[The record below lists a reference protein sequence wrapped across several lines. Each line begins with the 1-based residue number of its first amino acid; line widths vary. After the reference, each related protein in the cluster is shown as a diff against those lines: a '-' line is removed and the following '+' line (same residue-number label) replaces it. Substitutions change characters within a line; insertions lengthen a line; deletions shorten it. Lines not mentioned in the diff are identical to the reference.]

1 MSINF
6 NADEIY
12 ALAIQIEKN
21 GAAFYRKAMEFITDD
36 GSQKFL
42 KGLAVMED
50 GHVEVFSRMR
60 ADLTEEDQK
69 ATTFDPEGQTG
80 EYLKVMAGGYVFKVD
95 ENPADRLTG
104 KESMKDVLD
113 IAIGLEKDSI
123 VFYLGMKEMVSS
135 QSGKGKVDAIIKEEM
150 RHITMLSKEL
160 ASL

>member
-1 MSINF
+1 MSISF

-21 GAAFYRKAMEFITDD
+21 GAAFYRKAMEFITDE
-36 GSQKFL
+36 GSQTFL
-42 KGLAVMED
+42 RGLAFMED
-50 GHVEVFSRMR
+50 GHVEIFSKMR
-60 ADLTEEDQK
+60 SELSEEDQQE
-69 ATTFDPEGQTG
+69 TTFDPEGQAG

-95 ENPADRLTG
+95 ENPADKLTG

-135 QSGKGKVDAIIKEEM
+135 QSGKDKVDAIIKEEM
-150 RHITMLSKEL
+150 RHITMLSKERAAL
-160 ASL
+160 